1 MLSCPTTKMI
11 RDPGSCCPRC
21 EGKGR
26 YIIFIIRDESRARR
40 TENLSEFS
48 ARIAWEKEIYLFDY
62 IIRFN
67 AYIFPLFSI

>member
-1 MLSCPTTKMI
+1 MI

-26 YIIFIIRDESRARR
+26 YIIFIIRDESR

-48 ARIAWEKEIYLFDY
+48 APIAWEKEIYLFDF
-62 IIRFN
+62 IIHLN
-67 AYIFPLFSI
+67 AYFFSSFFFNLDSDMR